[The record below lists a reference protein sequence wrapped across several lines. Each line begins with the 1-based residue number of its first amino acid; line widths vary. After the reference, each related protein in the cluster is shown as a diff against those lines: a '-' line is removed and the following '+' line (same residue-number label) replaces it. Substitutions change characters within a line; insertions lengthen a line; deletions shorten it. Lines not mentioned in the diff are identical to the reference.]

1 MLDAMEGIPDKTLL
15 AIAKAVGNNEK
26 LLALVLELDFSY
38 ADFLNFKAT
47 NHSGGEVT
55 SSGTTSMIFTWRER
69 TRREDQVRVLSKALE
84 KVGLVEVVEEYLLVP
99 VVALNTDESAQLPG
113 ESNSASNKAEPVKR
127 SKGKRINHYVSQEQL
142 NKISREFPN
151 ENFESFSLRLG
162 IGVNQANNI
171 LVKHC
176 NDYRR
181 ALMDILMAWK
191 NRTSGPCQDLEDYL
205 SASGAEDLIA
215 DILYR

>member
-1 MLDAMEGIPDKTLL
+1 MLHAMDGIPDKTLL
-15 AIAKAVGNNEK
+15 AIAKAISNNEK

-38 ADFLNFKAT
+38 ADFVNFKET

-55 SSGTTSMIFTWRER
+55 SSGTISMIFTWREG

-84 KVGLVEVVEEYLLVP
+84 KVGLVEVVEDYLLDKVP
-99 VVALNTDESAQLPG
+99 DVDGSAQLSG
-113 ESNSASNKAEPVKR
+113 ERDSASNQAEPVRR
-127 SKGKRINHYVSQEQL
+127 SKGNRINQYVSQEQL

-151 ENFESFSLRLG
+151 ANFESFSLKLG
-162 IGVNQANNI
+162 IGANQANNI

-176 NDYRR
+176 KDYRK
-181 ALMDILMAWK
+181 ALMDILMTWK
-191 NRTSGPCQDLEDYL
+191 NRTSGPCRDLEDYL
-205 SASGAEDLIA
+205 SVSGAEDLIA

>member
-1 MLDAMEGIPDKTLL
+1 MDGIPDKTLL

-99 VVALNTDESAQLPG
+99 VVG
-113 ESNSASNKAEPVKR
+113 KR
-127 SKGKRINHYVSQEQL
+127 S
-142 NKISREFPN
+142 
-151 ENFESFSLRLG
+151 
-162 IGVNQANNI
+162 
-171 LVKHC
+171 
-176 NDYRR
+176 
-181 ALMDILMAWK
+181 
-191 NRTSGPCQDLEDYL
+191 
-205 SASGAEDLIA
+205 
-215 DILYR
+215 

>member
-1 MLDAMEGIPDKTLL
+1 MLRAMDGIPDKTLL
-15 AIAKAVGNNEK
+15 AIAKAISNNEK

-38 ADFLNFKAT
+38 ADFVNFKAT

-55 SSGTTSMIFTWRER
+55 SSGTISMIFTWKET

-84 KVGLVEVVEEYLLVP
+84 KVGLVEVVEEYLLVRD
-99 VVALNTDESAQLPG
+99 VADGSEQPLG
-113 ESNSASNKAEPVKR
+113 ESNSASNQAEPVR
-127 SKGKRINHYVSQEQL
+127 SKGNRINHYVSQEQL

-151 ENFESFSLRLG
+151 ENFESFSLKLG
-162 IGVNQANNI
+162 IGANQANNI

-176 NDYRR
+176 KDYRK
-181 ALMDILMAWK
+181 ALMEILMAWK

-215 DILYR
+215 NILYR